1 MQGRGLMDNSVID
14 IVSKSSVMKV
24 GKVIFVEGRTVK
36 VLVDHEKNTSHLFY
50 KGELIKSIVVGGYIK
65 ITKGFD
71 RLIGKIEG
79 ESVEEDRFQAN
90 KNYSSDRAKIKRVLI
105 IKMLGYFDDAS
116 FERGIKELPL
126 IDNECFLLDKA
137 EFDKVHHFVKDDD
150 IAIEVGSLSQENGMS
165 IELGIN
171 RLFASHIGIF
181 GNTGS
186 GKSYTLASL
195 YHALFEKYKTKE
207 KFQKNARFFLID
219 FNGEY
224 VRDTDTDTET
234 DTDTDTNTETD
245 TDTNTDTNTETDT
258 DTNTDTNTETD
269 NVITEPEYKKTY
281 RLSTN
286 SQKGREK
293 FPMPEKVIN
302 DPLIWIILLEATEKT
317 QQPFIKRALSSDYI
331 NNQMQSEVVYKDFIK
346 KIISDITKNKDKSL
360 EKALVINF
368 LKNLDD
374 CGAGFSGIIEA
385 IQHFERLKYHNN
397 ALDYYFQIGDN
408 QIFSTDTRFDILI
421 NRGIAH
427 ITTPVEN
434 INEIKKI
441 MLKLVSCYYNDI
453 VRGYS
458 NREHILPLINRLRSR
473 VPDLVKVIDN
483 RELNAADEKNLT
495 IVSLKDTNIHMRKIL
510 PLIFCKHLYEQKKNE
525 NKNQET
531 FLNIIIDEA
540 HNVLSDSSQRE
551 SEQWKDYRLETFE
564 EIIKEG
570 RKFGA
575 FLTISSQRPSD
586 ISTTILSQLHNYFLH
601 RLINEKDIKSIE
613 RTVSYLDKVSNE
625 SLSIIPTG
633 TCILAGLVAQVPV
646 IIDINPIKKGYEPS
660 SQTIKPTDHW
670 GIARDG
676 TDPQT

>member
-1 MQGRGLMDNSVID
+1 MDNSVID

-50 KGELIKSIVVGGYIK
+50 KGELIKSIVVGGYVK

-79 ESVEEDRFQAN
+79 ESVEEDIFQSKKHYN
-90 KNYSSDRAKIKRVLI
+90 SDTAKIKRVLI
-105 IKMLGYFDDAS
+105 IKMLGYFEDAS

-150 IAIEVGSLSQENGMS
+150 TAIAVGRLSQENGMP
-165 IELGIN
+165 IALGIN
-171 RLFASHIGIF
+171 GLFASHIGIF

-195 YHALFEKYKTKE
+195 YHALFEKYKIKE

-224 VRDTDTDTET
+224 VRDTDTDT
-234 DTDTDTNTETD
+234 DTK
-245 TDTNTDTNTETDT
+245 
-258 DTNTDTNTETD
+258 TD
-269 NVITEPEYKKTY
+269 NVITEPKYKKTY
-281 RLSTN
+281 KLSTN
-286 SQKGREK
+286 SQEGREK
-293 FPMPEKVIN
+293 FPMPEKIIN
-302 DPLIWIILLEATEKT
+302 DPLTWIILLEATEKT
-317 QQPFIKRALSSDYI
+317 QQPFIKRALE
-331 NNQMQSEVVYKDFIK
+331 NKDIESQFESADTCKKFIK
-346 KIISDITKNKDKSL
+346 KTIVDIIKNTDENFASSLIINLLKDLRDCRS
-360 EKALVINF
+360 EF
-368 LKNLDD
+368 LGFNDAIESFKMLRYNSTT
-374 CGAGFSGIIEA
+374 AG
-385 IQHFERLKYHNN
+385 
-397 ALDYYFQIGDN
+397 YYFVKGKEKIYDSKPEFKTMFKESIKHIN
-408 QIFSTDTRFDILI
+408 TPFTDI
-421 NRGIAH
+421 NVIEKIRLRI
-427 ITTPVEN
+427 VSSYYD
-434 INEIKKI
+434 EII
-441 MLKLVSCYYNDI
+441 
-453 VRGYS
+453 RGYS
-458 NREHILPLINRLRSR
+458 NREHISPLISRLRAR
-473 VPDLVKVIDN
+473 APDLVKVI
-483 RELNAADEKNLT
+483 ELCEPDAPEQKNLT
-495 IVSLKDTNIHMRKIL
+495 IISLKDINIHMRKIL
-510 PLIFCKHLYEQKKNE
+510 PLIFCKYLYEQKKRE

-570 RKFGA
+570 RKFGV

-586 ISTTILSQLHNYFLH
+586 ISATILSQLHNYFLH
-601 RLINEKDIKSIE
+601 RLINNRDIQAIE
-613 RTVSYLDKVSNE
+613 RTVSYLDKVSFD
-625 SLSIIPTG
+625 SLSIMPTG

-646 IIDINPIKKGYEPS
+646 IIDINRIKDGYEPS

-670 GIARDG
+670 GIARG
-676 TDPQT
+676 STDPQG

>member
-1 MQGRGLMDNSVID
+1 MDNTDIVID
-14 IVSKSSVMKV
+14 IVNKSSVMKV
-24 GKVIFVEGRTVK
+24 GKVTSVEGRTVR
-36 VLVDHEKNTSHLFY
+36 VLVDHEKNASHLFY
-50 KGELIKSIVVGGYIK
+50 KGKLIKSIVVGGYVK

-71 RLIGKIEG
+71 RLVGKIEG
-79 ESVEEDRFQAN
+79 EFVEEDRFQAN
-90 KNYSSDRAKIKRVLI
+90 KNYSNDRAKIKRVLTI
-105 IKMLGYFDDAS
+105 QLQGYFDGLA
-116 FERGIKELPL
+116 FKGGTKELPL
-126 IDNECFLLDKA
+126 IDNECFLLDEG
-137 EFDKVHHFVKDDD
+137 EFSKVHHFVKEGDDP
-150 IAIEVGSLSQENGMS
+150 INIGRLSQENEML

-195 YHALFEKYKTKE
+195 YHTLFEEYKRKPN
-207 KFQKNARFFLID
+207 FQKNARFFLID

-224 VRDTDTDTET
+224 VRDTNT
-234 DTDTDTNTETD
+234 DTD
-245 TDTNTDTNTETDT
+245 
-258 DTNTDTNTETD
+258 TETD

-293 FPMPEKVIN
+293 FPMPAKVIN

-317 QQPFIKRALSSDYI
+317 QQPFIKRALENKYI
-331 NNQMQSEVVYKDFIK
+331 ESQFESADTCKDFIEK
-346 KIISDITKNKDKSL
+346 TISDITKNPPENFESSLIINLLKDL
-360 EKALVINF
+360 R
-368 LKNLDD
+368 D
-374 CGAGFSGIIEA
+374 CRSEFSGFNKAIKIFTMLRYNSTTKGCYFFKDNRKIYESTEFKTMFEEGIEH
-385 IQHFERLKYHNN
+385 INTPFTNINVIEKIRLKIVSS
-397 ALDYYFQIGDN
+397 YYD
-408 QIFSTDTRFDILI
+408 
-421 NRGIAH
+421 
-427 ITTPVEN
+427 
-434 INEIKKI
+434 EII
-441 MLKLVSCYYNDI
+441 
-453 VRGYS
+453 RGYS
-458 NREHILPLINRLRSR
+458 NREHISPLISRLKAR
-473 VPDLVKVIDN
+473 VPDLVKVIETSDTPVI
-483 RELNAADEKNLT
+483 EKNLT

-510 PLIFCKHLYEQKKNE
+510 PLIFCKHLYEQKKRE

-601 RLINEKDIKSIE
+601 RLISEKDIKSIE

-625 SLSIIPTG
+625 SLSIMPTG

-670 GIARDG
+670 
-676 TDPQT
+676 